1 MGIEVN
7 TDFCEERQERIEVN
21 TDFCEEW
28 QDGDRSKY

>member
-28 QDGDRSKY
+28 QDGDGSKY